1 MMKEFQQGRWL
12 SKEQYGVIHR
22 VAGDGQIKGILGMI
36 YVADGTPRI
45 AFEKIN

>member
-22 VAGDGQIKGILGMI
+22 VAGDGQIKGIFGVI
-36 YVADGTPRI
+36 Y
-45 AFEKIN
+45 EKIN

>member
-22 VAGDGQIKGILGMI
+22 VAGDGQIKGIFGMI

-45 AFEKIN
+45 VFEKIN